1 MSSWWIEGK
10 VARGFQY
17 LPETCL
23 SQKSDACNFW
33 ERQTWPKLHV
43 IASWFYNDIC
53 RYVGLFHHHI
63 RKNTKKITLQ
73 SKYKYIKKHY
83 GDRDS
88 TKKLQSF
95 ISIVVP

>member
-63 RKNTKKITLQ
+63 RKNTKKLH
-73 SKYKYIKKHY
+73 YKVNIN
-83 GDRDS
+83 
-88 TKKLQSF
+88 
-95 ISIVVP
+95 I